1 LKIALSSVKEK
12 QIRDAVKKF
21 FEGQGYFVPSGEFNI
36 GVRPDVVAFKWST
49 EYEIEAI
56 AVECKKTRQSH
67 SLIEAGRT
75 QARQYQ
81 QAFPHV
87 YIACPKL
94 GAPHLESVKSALGN
108 LRMGLLV
115 VNTVGRGHVTKEHDA
130 GVSPRLAY
138 DDYLFKTRQRGA
150 AVLAYRDFPGVKDF
164 QANLRDADIVWCWT
178 MEAANFLLGN
188 GDADRDYSFGICIE
202 QKSNV
207 EKTLGR
213 VDASELY
220 RLIKTLPEDYLV
232 YLDYIDA
239 YQPRQ
244 VGWRLLAKQV
254 TSLVEKDVEWIKE
267 RSRRE
272 RGKYASDCT
281 ERRGGRMSC

>member
-1 LKIALSSVKEK
+1 V
-12 QIRDAVKKF
+12 
-21 FEGQGYFVPSGEFNI
+21 
-36 GVRPDVVAFKWST
+36 
-49 EYEIEAI
+49 
-56 AVECKKTRQSH
+56 
-67 SLIEAGRT
+67 
-75 QARQYQ
+75 
-81 QAFPHV
+81 
-87 YIACPKL
+87 
-94 GAPHLESVKSALGN
+94 
-108 LRMGLLV
+108 GLLV

-150 AVLAYRDFPGVKDF
+150 AVLTYRELPGVKDF
-164 QANLRDADIVWCWT
+164 QANLRDAEIVWCWT

-220 RLIKTLPEDYLV
+220 RLINTLPEDYLV

-239 YQPRQ
+239 YQHSLGHPQ
-244 VGWRLLAKQV
+244 PSCTDVWRTSRLFQARADGKRPIPWIHAKSPTKPIRTCSDPHSRNDDGRNRSHRERTSRTPLQSATVCGDRDQGKNREDKATGTAIQGETV
-254 TSLVEKDVEWIKE
+254 TYGSLVSGSEFEQKRWSWSTKKVLPLGSTVDPATPCRILLV
-267 RSRRE
+267 S
-272 RGKYASDCT
+272 
-281 ERRGGRMSC
+281 

>member
-1 LKIALSSVKEK
+1 
-12 QIRDAVKKF
+12 
-21 FEGQGYFVPSGEFNI
+21 
-36 GVRPDVVAFKWST
+36 
-49 EYEIEAI
+49 
-56 AVECKKTRQSH
+56 
-67 SLIEAGRT
+67 
-75 QARQYQ
+75 
-81 QAFPHV
+81 
-87 YIACPKL
+87 
-94 GAPHLESVKSALGN
+94 
-108 LRMGLLV
+108 MGLLV

-150 AVLAYRDFPGVKDF
+150 AVLTYRELPGVKDF

-220 RLIKTLPEDYLV
+220 RLINTLPEDYLV

-244 VGWRLLAKQV
+244 VAWRLLAKQV

-267 RSRRE
+267 RSRRGAWKVRFRLHRKAWRKDE
-272 RGKYASDCT
+272 LLTKGEHVDRLVKIMNELEPIRQALRG
-281 ERRGGRMSC
+281 